1 MPAPRKYPLEL
12 RERAVRMYRTAEPK
26 PVIRRMAE
34 DLGVHHEALR
44 NWIRQAEAD
53 AGERGDLLTTAE
65 REELAALRK
74 ENVQLKRA
82 NEVLRTAS
90 AFSRPS
96 STRPGPGDGARRRA
110 PAPGVEP
117 VLRELNIPSTTYYR
131 WRQAET
137 EPCERHRRD
146 AELTSKIRQVHDE
159 SGGIYGSPRV
169 HAVLKREGTRV
180 GRKRVER
187 LMRQAGLAGIS
198 PRRSKSFTRR
208 DPDADLAPDL
218 VQRDFTASGPNRLW
232 VTDLT
237 MITTLEGPLW
247 LSAIRDA
254 FSRRVVAWETSARAD
269 ADLVLTTLEYA
280 LASREATP
288 GELIHHADHG
298 CQYTSV
304 KLTTR
309 LVRAGIQAS
318 MGSVG
323 DSFDNALAE
332 NLWMLIKTEG
342 VRGRT
347 FATRAEANLALFEY
361 IDGFYNPRRI
371 QKRLGY
377 LSPIEYEEKHYADQ
391 AAAEQVNLT
400 PRQPALAS

>member
-1 MPAPRKYPLEL
+1 M
-12 RERAVRMYRTAEPK
+12 T
-26 PVIRRMAE
+26 
-34 DLGVHHEALR
+34 G
-44 NWIRQAEAD
+44 
-53 AGERGDLLTTAE
+53 LLDE
-65 REELAALRK
+65 HPHL
-74 ENVQLKRA
+74 
-82 NEVLRTAS
+82 
-90 AFSRPS
+90 
-96 STRPGPGDGARRRA
+96 
-110 PAPGVEP
+110 GVEP
-117 VLRELNIPSTTYYR
+117 VLRELSIPSSTYYR

-146 AELTSKIRQVHDE
+146 AELTERIRKVHDA

-198 PRRSKSFTRR
+198 PRKAKGFTRR

-218 VQRDFTASGPNRLW
+218 VERDFTAAVPNRLW

-237 MITTLEGPLW
+237 MIATGEGPLW

-280 LASREATP
+280 LASREPTA

-318 MGSVG
+318 MGSFG

-332 NLWMLIKTEG
+332 NLWMLIKTEC
-342 VRGRT
+342 VRGRV
-347 FATRAEANLALFEY
+347 FATRAEANLALFNY
-361 IDGFYNPRRI
+361 IDGFHNPRRI

-377 LSPIEYEEKHYADQ
+377 LSPVEFEEKHYADQ
-391 AAAEQVNLT
+391 ATAERANLK
-400 PRQPALAS
+400 PRQPALTS

>member
-1 MPAPRKYPLEL
+1 M
-12 RERAVRMYRTAEPK
+12 TA
-26 PVIRRMAE
+26 
-34 DLGVHHEALR
+34 
-44 NWIRQAEAD
+44 
-53 AGERGDLLTTAE
+53 LLDE
-65 REELAALRK
+65 HPHL
-74 ENVQLKRA
+74 
-82 NEVLRTAS
+82 
-90 AFSRPS
+90 
-96 STRPGPGDGARRRA
+96 
-110 PAPGVEP
+110 GVEP

-131 WRQAET
+131 WRQAEK
-137 EPCERHRRD
+137 EPCERRRRD
-146 AELTSKIRQVHDE
+146 VELTDRIREVHDE
-159 SGGIYGSPRV
+159 SDGIHGSPRV
-169 HAVLKREGTRV
+169 HAILKREGTRV

-198 PRRSKSFTRR
+198 PRRGKGFTRR
-208 DPDADLAPDL
+208 DPNAELAPDL
-218 VQRDFTASGPNRLW
+218 VERDFTAPGPNRLW

-237 MITTLEGPLW
+237 MIPTGEGPLW

-280 LASREATP
+280 LASRDPIA

-309 LVRAGIQAS
+309 LLRAGIQAS

-332 NLWMLIKTEG
+332 NLWMLVKTEC
-342 VRGRT
+342 VRGRV
-347 FATRAEANLALFEY
+347 FATRAEANLALFNY

-377 LSPIEYEEKHYADQ
+377 LSPIEFEEKHYANQAATDQ
-391 AAAEQVNLT
+391 ANLK
-400 PRQPALAS
+400 PRHPALTS